1 MIPEIPL
8 PASAVQP
15 SEKEAHAQA
24 AVWGKSLLQLLLEAM
39 ELPEEDARGQI
50 TQRPRQRLCQPR
62 LPTFSAGF
70 GTRPFAPGAPR
81 YCRHFPKSTFSLSA
95 PTCFSLLQALTV
107 RQAKPSLLVETPD
120 TGRGPDLPPLG
131 FNSPMS
137 SRKKQIHLQKHK
149 EMVFTCSTP
158 SCCAG
163 GAPQVAERRCL
174 RPSGAGHSAQQA
186 RRLPPFLSFFPFL

>member
-24 AVWGKSLLQLLLEAM
+24 AIWGKSFLQLLLEAT

-62 LPTFSAGF
+62 LPTFSAGV
-70 GTRPFAPGAPR
+70 GTKPFAPGAPR

-95 PTCFSLLQALTV
+95 PTCFSWLQALTV
-107 RQAKPSLLVETPD
+107 RQAKPSPLVETPD
-120 TGRGPDLPPLG
+120 TGCGPDLPPLG
-131 FNSPMS
+131 FNSTMT
-137 SRKKQIHLQKHK
+137 SRKRQIRLQKRK

-163 GAPQVAERRCL
+163 GAPQVAECHRL

-186 RRLPPFLSFFPFL
+186 CRLPPFLSFFPFL